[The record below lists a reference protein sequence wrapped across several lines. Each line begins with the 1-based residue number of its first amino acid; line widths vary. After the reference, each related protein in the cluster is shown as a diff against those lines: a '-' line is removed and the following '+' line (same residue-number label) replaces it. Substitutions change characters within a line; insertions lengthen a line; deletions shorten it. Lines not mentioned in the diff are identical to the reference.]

1 MKTTCF
7 VTRTLRE
14 FSSRSR
20 IAKLNSDSFGSLCPS
35 DIRIERLSWPKSHDF
50 ETAAPVR
57 SVKKLEVPL
66 SLSKKKREQLLK
78 LQERQPPSVNDH
90 CLIECSRREFNLH
103 ESQLGAFTSL
113 CSRFWEKNKY
123 SDDWF
128 VIKRRTKVSNQ
139 FVKWENTWECYV
151 PDRLHPVVKSALE
164 ELGLKSPTFIQS
176 QCLKAFLSTH
186 HLFIAAETGCGKT
199 IAYAAPLITKLLH
212 QKQKGVFEKAVILA
226 VTSSLKSQIAVVLSK
241 LSSKTDLKISTC
253 SKEADFTDDWD
264 VLVGTPG
271 LVEKCLR
278 KSKYLC
284 DVKHLILD
292 EADMLLDDSFTSVLT
307 EIFSFIP
314 IANSITNTGLTSTGA
329 RVIFS
334 SATCPE
340 QLESLADG
348 VVDRQFL
355 HYIRSPRLHSLL
367 HNLELKFIRVREKDK
382 IARLKEL
389 LTGDMTL
396 GKLNET
402 MVFCKGCKKAVLQ
415 IFQLAS
421 RLGRPLIDTDVNGAI
436 ENRCLG
442 VQNGLEGSKI

>member
-1 MKTTCF
+1 
-7 VTRTLRE
+7 
-14 FSSRSR
+14 
-20 IAKLNSDSFGSLCPS
+20 
-35 DIRIERLSWPKSHDF
+35 
-50 ETAAPVR
+50 
-57 SVKKLEVPL
+57 
-66 SLSKKKREQLLK
+66 
-78 LQERQPPSVNDH
+78 
-90 CLIECSRREFNLH
+90 ECSRREFNLH
-103 ESQLGAFTSL
+103 ESQLGRLTLL

-128 VIKRRTKVSNQ
+128 VIKRRSKVVMHFQCFISHH
-139 FVKWENTWECYV
+139 FHICL
-151 PDRLHPVVKSALE
+151 DRLHPMVKSALE

-176 QCLKAFLSTH
+176 QCLKAFLSTY
-186 HLFIAAETGCGKT
+186 HLFIAAETGSGKT

-226 VTSSLKSQIAVVLSK
+226 VTSSLKSQIAGVLSK
-241 LSSKTDLKISTC
+241 LASKTDLKISTC
-253 SKEADFTDDWD
+253 STETNFTDDWD

-271 LVEKCLR
+271 LMEKCLR

-284 DVKHLILD
+284 DVEHLVLD

-314 IANSITNTGLTSTGA
+314 ITNSITNTGFTSIGA
-329 RVIFS
+329 RVIFC

-389 LTGDMTL
+389 LTADMRL

-402 MVFCKGCKKAVLQ
+402 MVFCKNRATASFVHKQLQSFEYEVVLWSSLNNDHEKTARILVATDGAARQ
-415 IFQLAS
+415 GIDLPRLSHIINYDLSHYNVDFLHRIGRVG
-421 RLGRPLIDTDVNGAI
+421 RLGSSF
-436 ENRCLG
+436 LG
-442 VQNGLEGSKI
+442 RVTSFVRTKREVRLTNAVEVRIHF

>member
-35 DIRIERLSWPKSHDF
+35 DVRIERLSWPKTHDF
-50 ETAAPVR
+50 ETTAPVR
-57 SVKKLEVPL
+57 SAKKLEVPL
-66 SLSKKKREQLLK
+66 SLSKRKREQLLK
-78 LQERQPPSVNDH
+78 LQAREPPPANDR

-103 ESQLGAFTSL
+103 ESQLGRLTLL

-128 VIKRRTKVSNQ
+128 VIKRRSKVSNQ
-139 FVKWENTWECYV
+139 FVKWENTWETYV
-151 PDRLHPVVKSALE
+151 PDRLHPMVKSALE

-186 HLFIAAETGCGKT
+186 HLFIAAETGSGKT
-199 IAYAAPLITKLLH
+199 IAAGYQPFVKIPLYFDQEGPLGIQPKFSG
-212 QKQKGVFEKAVILA
+212 KVPPKCPR
-226 VTSSLKSQIAVVLSK
+226 SIAGQM
-241 LSSKTDLKISTC
+241 
-253 SKEADFTDDWD
+253 DDWD

-271 LVEKCLR
+271 LMEKCLR

-284 DVKHLILD
+284 DVEHLVLD

-314 IANSITNTGLTSTGA
+314 ITNSITNTGFTSIGA
-329 RVIFS
+329 RVIFC

-389 LTGDMTL
+389 LTADMRL

-402 MVFCKGCKKAVLQ
+402 MVFCKNRATASFVHKQLQSFEYEVVLWSSLNNDHEKTAR
-415 IFQLAS
+415 ILVA
-421 RLGRPLIDTDVNGAI
+421 TDGAA
-436 ENRCLG
+436 RQ
-442 VQNGLEGSKI
+442 VH